1 MSPRPLR
8 VAHVV
13 ATAGRSGVER
23 HLEALLP
30 SFDRGEV
37 ESHLFVPGPGPLVDA
52 LAARGLHAE
61 PGAPTRKLA
70 WREAEAMAA
79 RLRGA
84 CDVLHAHGPRAAFW
98 AARVARRA
106 RVPAFVYTVHELR
119 WRSLP
124 PGPRRSLWVAFEA
137 WAMRRADRL
146 IVLSPTSE
154 AAVRERFPD
163 LAARLVLVPGST
175 PMLLEDAGPPP
186 GPPLRTGPL
195 RMVSIGRLEW
205 VKGHDRLLEA
215 VARASSRGVRL
226 ELRLAGDGPLEAS
239 LRSRVRALGL
249 EGLVHWSGGA
259 FDPRR
264 VLEDAD
270 VFVSASRSETFGI
283 AALEAMAC
291 GLPVVS
297 TVNGGVDA
305 LVESGTSGIV
315 VPGDS
320 DDDVVDGL
328 ARAFEALCADRL
340 SVRAFGSAAALRARR
355 AFSPRAMADATAR
368 VYARARS
375 AG

>member
-1 MSPRPLR
+1 MSTRPLR

-37 ESHLFVPGPGPLVDA
+37 EPRLFVPGPGPLVDA
-52 LAARGLHAE
+52 LAARGVRAE

-70 WREAEAMAA
+70 WREAEALAA
-79 RLRGA
+79 RLRDT

-106 RVPAFVYTVHELR
+106 HVPAFVCTVHELR

-137 WAMRRADRL
+137 WAMRHADRL
-146 IVLSPTSE
+146 VVLSRTSE
-154 AAVRERFPD
+154 TAMRERFPD
-163 LAARLVLVPGST
+163 LASRLVLIPGST
-175 PMLLEDAGPPP
+175 PMLLDDTGPPP
-186 GPPLRTGPL
+186 GPPPRTGPL
-195 RMVSIGRLEW
+195 RVVSVGRLDW
-205 VKGHDRLLEA
+205 VKGQDRLLEA

-226 ELRLAGDGPLEAS
+226 ELRIAGDGPLGAS
-239 LRSRVRALGL
+239 LRSRARALGL
-249 EGLVHWSGGA
+249 AGLVQWSGGA
-259 FDPRR
+259 FDPRQ
-264 VLEDAD
+264 VLEEADA
-270 VFVSASRSETFGI
+270 FVSASRSETFGI

-297 TVNGGVDA
+297 TVNGGVDELFEDHVSG
-305 LVESGTSGIV
+305 LVI
-315 VPGDS
+315 PGATE
-320 DDDVVDGL
+320 DDVVEGL
-328 ARAFEALCADRL
+328 ARALAVLAGDPVRRAAL
-340 SVRAFGSAAALRARR
+340 GAAAAQRARR

-368 VYARARS
+368 VYALARS